1 LKKTTFSNLKLEH
14 WGVFFLFLRAFFH
27 VSITPFVLTL
37 PYTSGANSRA
47 HPEIL
52 YTHTHT
58 HTPLLFIQKIQE
70 KPCIFVKK
78 KNQRVLAPPEKR
90 SHFSKES
97 KTGAV

>member
-58 HTPLLFIQKIQE
+58 HTSSIHSEDTGEAMHFCQ
-70 KPCIFVKK
+70 K